1 MATTLRVLTAKSAI
15 SWDWIDS
22 QTFSE
27 SVNADSLAKTVRL
40 LTGSGVDQANLLA
53 MPVQYTIAASGTQNV
68 DLAGAL
74 EDFANQVCT
83 FTAIKVLHVAMAT
96 NNTASSILVGNGT
109 NPFINW
115 ITPSTG
121 AIRVRKGGFFD
132 LVTPDVTGY
141 PVTAATGDILKITNE
156 DTVNT
161 AIVNVIIGGVGTAA

>member
-1 MATTLRVLTAKSAI
+1 MAATLRILTAKSSI
-15 SWDWIDS
+15 SWDWIDT

-27 SVNADSLAKTVRL
+27 SVNADAVARTVRM

-53 MPVQYTIAASGTQNV
+53 MPIQYTIAASGTQNV
-68 DLAGAL
+68 DLAGVL

-83 FTAIKVLHVAMAT
+83 FTIVKALSVALPAA
-96 NNTASSILVGNGT
+96 NAASSILVGNGT

-132 LVTPDVTGY
+132 LVAPDATGY
-141 PVTAATGDILKITNE
+141 PVTASTGDILKITNE
-156 DTVNT
+156 DASNAATV
-161 AIVNVIIGGVGTAA
+161 VVVVGGVGTAA